1 VGPFGADGE
10 SSGLQRVPRLRCAG
24 ERRAP
29 LSVVAGLAMPTEA
42 RFVDVAVG
50 DGFVCGIVRVRQDP
64 VRGLRH
70 ASDGCGHRVCG
81 AGIGQVRQPLCCGA
95 LRLRGLCVQAQRCT
109 SSSLTAEAEW
119 WESKKNHVH
128 QHRVLMELNET

>member
-1 VGPFGADGE
+1 MGRALD
-10 SSGLQRVPRLRCAG
+10 SSGYRVCDVLVSG
-24 ERRAP
+24 ELHCRWWR
-29 LSVVAGLAMPTEA
+29 GLAMPTEA

-128 QHRVLMELNET
+128 QHRVLMELNGT